1 MSQNSYQ
8 LITLTANIVLSWPS
22 SFRSG
27 AVVNDI
33 NDVTTAANGYTITMP
48 NATLVP
54 NGTSAIF
61 NNISG
66 HSFTILAN
74 DGVTTI
80 TTVATGVIYNLY
92 LYNNSTANG
101 SWRVIASGGGASSIT
116 TFTAQ
121 SSDNSLTISNGTVTA
136 PSGTINFQLPTSL
149 ANLNSVNSTGFL
161 VVTAD
166 APDTW
171 ATRSITAGDNIL
183 ITNGNGI
190 VSNPVINVNPSM
202 VGLSSI
208 TVGNF
213 IITGSDLSSANANS
227 GLAFASK
234 GTGNLTFNGVTIDT
248 SKNVSA
254 INNLTINGT
263 LTNSFIPVAW
273 CMFTDTII
281 GTSGNVIVMQDGA
294 NILPINGNPN
304 TDGITGAGGA
314 YTIKFATPLNNNKYG
329 VLVTVGTDITGVNPI
344 VNHGFSIYAAQT
356 VNSCRIAVV
365 DASGEFVIDAPRG
378 ITVQILS
385 SSH

>member
-22 SFRSG
+22 SFGSG
-27 AVVNDI
+27 PVVCDI
-33 NDVTTAANGYTITMP
+33 NDVNTAQNGYTITMP

-66 HSFTILAN
+66 YSFTILAS

-80 TTVATGVIYNLY
+80 TSVATGVIYNLY
-92 LYNNSTANG
+92 LYNNSTTNG
-101 SWRVIASGGGASSIT
+101 SESTDSSI
-116 TFTAQ
+116 
-121 SSDNSLTISNGTVTA
+121 NISNGTVTA
-136 PSGTINFQLPTSL
+136 PSGTINFKLPASL
-149 ANLNSVNSTGFL
+149 TALNAVSNTGFP
-161 VVTAD
+161 VISAINNGV
-166 APDTW
+166 DTW
-171 ATRSITAGDNIL
+171 STVSITAGDNIL
-183 ITNGNGI
+183 ITNGNG
-190 VSNPVINVNPSM
+190 VDGNPVINVNPSM
-202 VGLSSI
+202 TALTAV

-213 IITGSDLSSANANS
+213 NITGSSISPVGSNTGLSFTSN
-227 GLAFASK
+227 
-234 GTGNLTFNGVTIDT
+234 GTGTLTFNGITIDGSSNIT
-248 SKNVSA
+248 SV
-254 INNLTINGT
+254 NNLTINGT

-281 GTSGNVIVMQDGA
+281 GTSGNIIVIQDKA
-294 NILPINGNPN
+294 NVA
-304 TDGITGAGGA
+304 TVTGAGGA
-314 YTIKFATPLNNNKYG
+314 YTINFTTALSNNKYG
-329 VLVTVGTDITGVNPI
+329 VLVTVGTDITGATPI

-385 SSH
+385 SS

>member
-22 SFRSG
+22 SFGSG
-27 AVVNDI
+27 PVVCDI
-33 NDVTTAANGYTITMP
+33 NDVNTAQNGYTITMP

-66 HSFTILAN
+66 YSFTILAS

-80 TTVATGVIYNLY
+80 TSVATGVIYNLY
-92 LYNNSTANG
+92 LYNNSTTNG

-116 TFTAQ
+116 TFTAESTD
-121 SSDNSLTISNGTVTA
+121 SSINISNGTVTA
-136 PSGTINFQLPTSL
+136 PSGTINFKLPASL
-149 ANLNSVNSTGFL
+149 TALNAVSNTGFP
-161 VVTAD
+161 VISAINNGV
-166 APDTW
+166 DTW
-171 ATRSITAGDNIL
+171 STVSITAGDNIL
-183 ITNGNGI
+183 ITNGNG
-190 VSNPVINVNPSM
+190 VDGNPVINVNPSM
-202 VGLSSI
+202 TALTAV

-213 IITGSDLSSANANS
+213 NITGSSISPVGSNTGLSFTSN
-227 GLAFASK
+227 
-234 GTGNLTFNGVTIDT
+234 GTGTLTFNGITIDGSSNIT
-248 SKNVSA
+248 SV
-254 INNLTINGT
+254 NNLTINGT

-281 GTSGNVIVMQDGA
+281 GTSGNIIVIQDKA
-294 NILPINGNPN
+294 NVA
-304 TDGITGAGGA
+304 TVTGAGGA
-314 YTIKFATPLNNNKYG
+314 YTINFTTALSNNKYG
-329 VLVTVGTDITGVNPI
+329 VLVTVGTDITGATPI

-385 SSH
+385 SS

>member
-22 SFRSG
+22 SFGSG
-27 AVVNDI
+27 PVVCDI
-33 NDVTTAANGYTITMP
+33 NDVNTAQNGYTITMP

-66 HSFTILAN
+66 YSFTILAS

-80 TTVATGVIYNLY
+80 TSVATGVIYNLY
-92 LYNNSTANG
+92 LYNNSTTNG

-116 TFTAQ
+116 TFTAESTD
-121 SSDNSLTISNGTVTA
+121 SSINISNGTVTA
-136 PSGTINFQLPTSL
+136 PSGTINFKLPASL
-149 ANLNSVNSTGFL
+149 TALNAVSNTGFP
-161 VVTAD
+161 VISAINNGV
-166 APDTW
+166 DTW
-171 ATRSITAGDNIL
+171 STVSITAGDNIL
-183 ITNGNGI
+183 ITNGNG
-190 VSNPVINVNPSM
+190 VDGNPVINVNPSM
-202 VGLSSI
+202 TALTAV

-213 IITGSDLSSANANS
+213 NITGSSISPVGSNTGLSV
-227 GLAFASK
+227 ASN
-234 GTGNLTFNGVTIDT
+234 GTGTLSFNGVTIDG
-248 SKNVSA
+248 SSNISSV
-254 INNLTINGT
+254 NNLTINGT

-281 GTSGNVIVMQDGA
+281 GTSGNIIVKQ
-294 NILPINGNPN
+294 NGSNVAS
-304 TDGITGAGGA
+304 ITGAGGA
-314 YTIKFATPLNNNKYG
+314 YTINFATPLSNNKYG
-329 VLVTVGTDITGVNPI
+329 VLVTVGTDITGVTPI

-385 SSH
+385 SS

>member
-22 SFRSG
+22 SFGSG
-27 AVVNDI
+27 PVVNDI

-48 NATLVP
+48 NATLVT
-54 NGTSAIF
+54 NGTSVIF

-121 SSDNSLTISNGTVTA
+121 SSDNSLTISNGTVIA

-208 TVGNF
+208 IVGNF
-213 IITGSDLSSANANS
+213 IITESDLSSANANS

-234 GTGNLTFNGVTIDT
+234 GTGNLTFNGITIDT
-248 SKNVSA
+248 NKNVSA

-281 GTSGNVIVMQDGA
+281 GTSGNIIVIQDGS
-294 NILPINGNPN
+294 NIAS
-304 TDGITGAGGA
+304 ITGAGGA
-314 YTIKFATPLNNNKYG
+314 YTINFSTALSNNKYG

-365 DASGEFVIDAPRG
+365 DASGEFVMDAPRG

-385 SSH
+385 SS